1 MHSFIIAFETY
12 ADGYQ
17 NVITIMFEVGKQ
29 SRLSV
34 TGSYT
39 VPFYIILSPKD
50 VKEIFCGS
58 LWPIATFIVATCF
71 LESYT
76 SSKEECSRGHD
87 MTQGALLILENRPI
101 GIGHG

>member
-1 MHSFIIAFETY
+1 MHSFIIAFESY

-50 VKEIFCGS
+50 VKEIFYGS
-58 LWPIATFIVATCF
+58 LWPAATFF
-71 LESYT
+71 
-76 SSKEECSRGHD
+76 SSN
-87 MTQGALLILENRPI
+87 MLLRELYIF
-101 GIGHG
+101 